1 MLKMLSRLCAAIA
14 VLSLTACVAP
24 THNYIPKATNI
35 SRPTVGQ
42 TSTVS
47 VGDEM
52 VSQGTL
58 FEREAIL
65 LQKDADIGLLSPYT
79 LRQGYYLKQG
89 ENKTSEFYQPSPT
102 PDGGSIVKAALADP
116 YQSVQAYKNDNRLC
130 VVTVFNA
137 SACTK
142 NGIFKRVTK
151 AIATDESFQQTLIY
165 SGKIGQKIKLGYR
178 EFSANVARPAFSN
191 DVEYDLSEST
201 VVGYKGA
208 RLEIVEA
215 TNDHITY
222 RVISNFNTTPANR

>member
-1 MLKMLSRLCAAIA
+1 MLNFVSRICTCVA
-14 VLSLTACVAP
+14 VASLAACVAP

-35 SRPTVGQ
+35 SRPAVGE
-42 TSTVS
+42 TSTAS

-52 VSQGTL
+52 VSQGVL
-58 FEREAIL
+58 FEREALL
-65 LQKDADIGLLSPYT
+65 LQKDADIGFLSPYT
-79 LRQGYYLKQG
+79 LRHGYYLKQG

-102 PDGGSIVKAALADP
+102 PDGGRVEKAALADP

-142 NGIFKRVTK
+142 NGVFKRVTK
-151 AIATDESFQQTLIY
+151 AVATDESFQQTLIY
-165 SGKIGQKIKLGYR
+165 SGKFGPKIKIGYR

-201 VVGYKGA
+201 TVGYKGA

-222 RVISNFNTTPANR
+222 RVISNFNAAR